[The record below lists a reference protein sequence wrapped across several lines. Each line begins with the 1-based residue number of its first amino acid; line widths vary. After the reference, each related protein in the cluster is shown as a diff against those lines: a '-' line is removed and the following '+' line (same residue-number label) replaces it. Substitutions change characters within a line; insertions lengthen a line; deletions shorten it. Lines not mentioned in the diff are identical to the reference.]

1 MQDSFQNNE
10 RFIGEIEN
18 LYKLHHITKKYNH
31 IIKYEPGWWKLFEPS
46 KFIYAFFAFNSFYNF
61 DWEQSL
67 KNK

>member
-31 IIKYEPGWWKLFEPS
+31 IIKYEPG
-46 KFIYAFFAFNSFYNF
+46 
-61 DWEQSL
+61 
-67 KNK
+67 